1 MQYPHQPVLVDQ
13 VVEDLA
19 ILADGIYVDG
29 TVGTGGHSLAIAQHL
44 GPRGLL
50 LCLDRDADAVTIA
63 KGRLSNL
70 SAPVIIVKSNYVEL
84 DHILQGM
91 GIASVQG
98 VLLDL
103 GLSSLQLEHS
113 GRGFSFSRD
122 EPLDMRMD
130 EKDEIT
136 ARELVNEL
144 PREELETI
152 LREYGEEPRAR
163 AIARIVAKER
173 ERRPIESSLQLAR
186 LIGSVVRPSRR
197 TVVRHP
203 ATRAFQA
210 LRIAV
215 NKELENL
222 RLFLGRIPSLLAPG
236 GRFVVLAYHSLEDR
250 PVKQALADWERG
262 CICPPDLPVCACGRT
277 PLLRRI
283 RKKGKKPS
291 PGEIAAN
298 PRARSAILRAAER
311 I

>member
-1 MQYPHQPVLVDQ
+1 VDQ

-29 TVGTGGHSLAIAQHL
+29 TVGTGGHSLAIAEHL
-44 GPRGLL
+44 GPRGHL
-50 LCLDRDADAVTIA
+50 LCLDRDTDAVCIA
-63 KGRLSNL
+63 KARLSNL
-70 SAPVIIVKSNYVEL
+70 SAPVTIVKSNYAEL

-113 GRGFSFSRD
+113 GRGFSFRRD

-130 EKDEIT
+130 EHDAFT
-136 ARELVNEL
+136 ARELVNDL
-144 PREELETI
+144 SRKELETI

-163 AIARIVAKER
+163 AIARIVVKER
-173 ERRPIESSLQLAR
+173 EQKPIESSLQLAR
-186 LIGSVVRPSRR
+186 LIESVVRPSRR
-197 TVVRHP
+197 PLARHP

-222 RLFLGRIPSLLAPG
+222 RICLSRIPHLLAPG

-250 PVKQALADWERG
+250 PVKRALADWEKG

-277 PLLRRI
+277 PLLRRV

-291 PGEIAAN
+291 PDEIAAN

>member
-1 MQYPHQPVLVDQ
+1 MDQ

-29 TVGTGGHSLAIAQHL
+29 TVGTGGHSLAIAEHL

-50 LCLDRDADAVTIA
+50 LCLDRDADAVRIA
-63 KGRLSNL
+63 RARLSNL
-70 SAPVIIVKSNYVEL
+70 SAPVTILKSNYAEL
-84 DHILQGM
+84 DHVLQGM
-91 GIASVQG
+91 GIVSVQG

-113 GRGFSFSRD
+113 GRGFSFNRD

-130 EKDEIT
+130 ANDTIT
-136 ARELVNEL
+136 ARQLVNEL
-144 PREELETI
+144 RREELETI
-152 LREYGEEPRAR
+152 LREYGEEPRAK
-163 AIARIVAKER
+163 AIARILVIER
-173 ERRPIESSLQLAR
+173 ERRPIDSSLQLAR
-186 LIGSVVRPSRR
+186 LIESVVRPSRR
-197 TVVRHP
+197 PSARHP
-203 ATRAFQA
+203 ATRSFQA

-215 NKELENL
+215 NQELENL
-222 RLFLGRIPSLLAPG
+222 RICLSRIPSLLAPG

-262 CICPPDLPVCACGRT
+262 CVCPPDLPVCVCGRT

-291 PGEIAAN
+291 PDEIAAN
-298 PRARSAILRAAER
+298 PRARSAILRVAER

>member
-1 MQYPHQPVLVDQ
+1 VDQ
-13 VVEDLA
+13 VVADLA

-29 TVGTGGHSLAIAQHL
+29 TVGTGGHSLAIAKHL
-44 GPRGLL
+44 SPSGRL
-50 LCLDRDADAVTIA
+50 LCLDRDTDAVAIA
-63 KGRLSNL
+63 KARLSNL
-70 SAPVIIVKSNYVEL
+70 SARVTIVKSNYAEL
-84 DHILQGM
+84 DEILQGM

-130 EKDEIT
+130 EDDEIT
-136 ARELVNEL
+136 ARDLVNEL
-144 PREELETI
+144 TAEELERT

-163 AIARIVAKER
+163 TIARIVAKER
-173 ERRPIESSLQLAR
+173 EQRPIESSLQLAR
-186 LIGSVVRPSRR
+186 LVQSVVQPSRR
-197 TVVRHP
+197 PVARHP
-203 ATRAFQA
+203 ATRVFQA

-215 NKELENL
+215 NRELENL
-222 RLFLGRIPSLLAPG
+222 RTCLSRIPSLLAQG
-236 GRFVVLAYHSLEDR
+236 GRFVVLSYHSLEDR

-262 CICPPDLPVCACGRT
+262 CICPPDFPVCACNRT

-298 PRARSAILRAAER
+298 PRARSAVLRAAER

>member
-1 MQYPHQPVLVDQ
+1 
-13 VVEDLA
+13 VVQDLA

-44 GPRGLL
+44 GPRGRL
-50 LCLDRDADAVTIA
+50 LCLDRDTDAVTIA
-63 KGRLSNL
+63 KARLSNL
-70 SAPVIIVKSNYVEL
+70 SAPVTVLKSNYAEL
-84 DHILQGM
+84 DEILRGM
-91 GIASVQG
+91 EITEVQG

-113 GRGFSFSRD
+113 GRGFSFNRD

-130 EKDEIT
+130 ENAEIT
-136 ARELVNEL
+136 ARELVNERS
-144 PREELETI
+144 REELETI
-152 LREYGEEPRAR
+152 MRQYGEEPRAR
-163 AIARIVAKER
+163 TIAKILVRER
-173 ERRPIESSLQLAR
+173 EQRPIESSLRLAR
-186 LIGSVVRPSRR
+186 IIASVVRPSRR
-197 TVVRHP
+197 PAARHP

-215 NKELENL
+215 NQELENL
-222 RLFLGRIPSLLAPG
+222 RICLSRIPSLLAPG
-236 GRFVVLAYHSLEDR
+236 GRFVVLSYHSLEDR

-262 CICPPDLPVCACGRT
+262 CICPPDLPVCACSRT
-277 PLLRRI
+277 PLFRRV

-291 PGEIAAN
+291 LDEVTAN

>member
-1 MQYPHQPVLVDQ
+1 MDQ

-29 TVGTGGHSLAIAQHL
+29 TVGTGGHSLAIARHL
-44 GPRGLL
+44 GPRGRL
-50 LCLDRDADAVTIA
+50 LCLDRDTDAVGIA
-63 KGRLSNL
+63 RGRLSDL
-70 SAPVIIVKSNYVEL
+70 SARVTIVKSNYTEL
-84 DHILQGM
+84 AEILHGM

-130 EKDEIT
+130 ENDEIT
-136 ARELVNEL
+136 ARDLVNRL
-144 PREELETI
+144 TDEELKTI
-152 LREYGEEPRAR
+152 LREYGEEPRASI
-163 AIARIVAKER
+163 IARAVVKER

-186 LIGSVVRPSRR
+186 LVESVVHPSRR
-197 TVVRHP
+197 PPARHP
-203 ATRAFQA
+203 ATRVFQA

-222 RLFLGRIPSLLAPG
+222 RVFLSRIPSLLAPG
-236 GRFVVLAYHSLEDR
+236 GRFVVLSYHSLEDR
-250 PVKQALADWERG
+250 PVKKALADWERG
-262 CICPPDLPVCACGRT
+262 CTCPSDLPVCACGRT

-283 RKKGKKPS
+283 RKRGKKPS

>member
-1 MQYPHQPVLVDQ
+1 VDQ

-29 TVGTGGHSLAIAQHL
+29 TVGTGGHSLAIAEHL
-44 GPRGLL
+44 GPKGLL

-63 KGRLSNL
+63 EARLSNL
-70 SAPVIIVKSNYVEL
+70 SAPVTIVKSNYTEL

-130 EKDEIT
+130 ENDEIT

-144 PREELETI
+144 TKEELETI
-152 LREYGEEPRAR
+152 LREYGEESRAR
-163 AIARIVAKER
+163 AIARIIVKER

-186 LIGSVVRPSRR
+186 LIESVVRPSRR
-197 TVVRHP
+197 PGARHP

-222 RLFLGRIPSLLAPG
+222 RICLSRIPSLLAPG

-250 PVKQALADWERG
+250 PVKQTLADWERG

-291 PGEIAAN
+291 PDEIAAN

>member
-1 MQYPHQPVLVDQ
+1 MDQ

-29 TVGTGGHSLAIAQHL
+29 TVGTGGHSLAIARHL
-44 GPRGLL
+44 GPRGRL
-50 LCLDRDADAVTIA
+50 LCLDRDTDAVGIA
-63 KGRLSNL
+63 RGRLSDL
-70 SAPVIIVKSNYVEL
+70 SARVTIVKSNYTEL
-84 DHILQGM
+84 AEILHGM

-130 EKDEIT
+130 ENDEIT
-136 ARELVNEL
+136 ARDLVNRL
-144 PREELETI
+144 TDEELKTI
-152 LREYGEEPRAR
+152 LREYGEEPRASI
-163 AIARIVAKER
+163 IARAVVKER

-186 LIGSVVRPSRR
+186 LVESVVQPSRR
-197 TVVRHP
+197 PPARHP
-203 ATRAFQA
+203 ATRVFQA

-222 RLFLGRIPSLLAPG
+222 RVFLSRIPSLLAPG
-236 GRFVVLAYHSLEDR
+236 GRFVVLSYHSLEDR
-250 PVKQALADWERG
+250 PVKKALADWERG
-262 CICPPDLPVCACGRT
+262 CTCPSDLPVCACGRT

-283 RKKGKKPS
+283 RKRGKKPS

>member
-1 MQYPHQPVLVDQ
+1 VDQ

-29 TVGTGGHSLAIAQHL
+29 TVGTGGHSLAIAKHL
-44 GPRGLL
+44 SPSGRL
-50 LCLDRDADAVTIA
+50 LCLDRDTDAVTIA
-63 KGRLSNL
+63 KARLSNL
-70 SAPVIIVKSNYVEL
+70 STRVTIVKSNYAEL
-84 DHILQGM
+84 DEILQGM

-130 EKDEIT
+130 EDDEIT
-136 ARELVNEL
+136 ARDLVNEL
-144 PREELETI
+144 TAEELERT

-163 AIARIVAKER
+163 TIARTVAKER

-186 LIGSVVRPSRR
+186 LIQSVVRPSRR
-197 TVVRHP
+197 PVARHP
-203 ATRAFQA
+203 ATRVFQA

-222 RLFLGRIPSLLAPG
+222 RICLSRIPSLLAQG
-236 GRFVVLAYHSLEDR
+236 GRFVVLSYHSLEDR
-250 PVKQALADWERG
+250 PVKQALAGWERG
-262 CICPPDLPVCACGRT
+262 CICPPDLPVCACSRT

-283 RKKGKKPS
+283 RKKAKKPS

-298 PRARSAILRAAER
+298 PRARSAVLRAAER

>member
-1 MQYPHQPVLVDQ
+1 LEYPHQPVLLDQ

-44 GPRGLL
+44 GPRGHL
-50 LCLDRDADAVTIA
+50 LCLDRDTDAVTIA
-63 KGRLSNL
+63 KARLSNL
-70 SAPVIIVKSNYVEL
+70 GAPVTVVKSNYAEL
-84 DHILQGM
+84 DEILHGM
-91 GIASVQG
+91 EITEVQG

-113 GRGFSFSRD
+113 GRGFSFHRD

-130 EKDEIT
+130 ENTEIT
-136 ARELVNEL
+136 ARELVNE
-144 PREELETI
+144 RSTKELEAI
-152 LREYGEEPRAR
+152 LRKYGEEPRAR
-163 AIARIVAKER
+163 AIARTIVRER
-173 ERRPIESSLQLAR
+173 EERPIESSLRLAR
-186 LIGSVVRPSRR
+186 IIESVLRPSRR
-197 TVVRHP
+197 PVARHP

-215 NKELENL
+215 NQELENL
-222 RLFLGRIPSLLAPG
+222 RIFLSRIPSLLARG
-236 GRFVVLAYHSLEDR
+236 GRFVVLSYHSLEDR

-262 CICPPDLPVCACGRT
+262 CICPPDLPVCACGHT
-277 PLLRRI
+277 PLFKRV
-283 RKKGKKPS
+283 RKKGKRPS
-291 PGEIAAN
+291 PSEIAAN

>member
-1 MQYPHQPVLVDQ
+1 VDQ

-29 TVGTGGHSLAIAQHL
+29 TVGTGGHSLAIAEHL
-44 GPRGLL
+44 GPKGLL

-63 KGRLSNL
+63 EARLSNL
-70 SAPVIIVKSNYVEL
+70 SAPVTIVKSNYAEL
-84 DHILQGM
+84 DHTLQGM

-130 EKDEIT
+130 ENDEIT

-144 PREELETI
+144 TKEELETI

-163 AIARIVAKER
+163 AIARIVVKER

-186 LIGSVVRPSRR
+186 LIELVVRPSRR
-197 TVVRHP
+197 PGARHP

-222 RLFLGRIPSLLAPG
+222 RICLSRIPSLLAPG

-250 PVKQALADWERG
+250 PVKQTLADWERG

-291 PGEIAAN
+291 PDEIAAN